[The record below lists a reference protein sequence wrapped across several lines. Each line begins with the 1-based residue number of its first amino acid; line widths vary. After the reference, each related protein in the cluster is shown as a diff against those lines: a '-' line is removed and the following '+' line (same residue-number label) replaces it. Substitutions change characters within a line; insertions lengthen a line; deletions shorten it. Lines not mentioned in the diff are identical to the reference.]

1 MRADLRLM
9 TEEKQA
15 IEKSMSSKVFLNE
28 KSNQV
33 KYAMRLIEV

>member
-15 IEKSMSSKVFLNE
+15 IEKSMSSKVILYE
-28 KSNQV
+28 V
-33 KYAMRLIEV
+33 KYAMRLITGKF